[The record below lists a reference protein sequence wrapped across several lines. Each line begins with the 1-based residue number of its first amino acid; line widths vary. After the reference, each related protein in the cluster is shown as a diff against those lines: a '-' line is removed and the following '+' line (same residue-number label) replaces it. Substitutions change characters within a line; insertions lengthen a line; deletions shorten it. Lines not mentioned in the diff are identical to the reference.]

1 MERGIAVTDSS
12 SVIDSIVIICA
23 EQSDRPATPTS
34 TLIDDLGF
42 DSLDCVELCLQI
54 EAQYPTIG
62 NMDYDPKTMS
72 TVQDVADYVLG
83 QLNQAAPVAE

>member
-1 MERGIAVTDSS
+1 MADSS
-12 SVIDSIVIICA
+12 SPSVIDSIVIICA
-23 EQSDRPATPTS
+23 EQANHPATASS

-54 EAQYPTIG
+54 EAQYPAIG

-72 TVQDVADYVLG
+72 TVQDVADYV
-83 QLNQAAPVAE
+83 QSRLNQAATVAE